1 MDGAPWA
8 QGPGGWRAGFSGVP
22 GVRRAG
28 PEAALGKRVKNQKRL
43 EFASQSEA
51 GLFVT
56 FRERVGVESF
66 LFLDPLLTSVRLKIR
81 YITLVTV
88 SQELKRPQ
96 TQPACFS
103 LAGVCLPPMA

>member
-8 QGPGGWRAGFSGVP
+8 QGPGGWRAGFSGFP

-56 FRERVGVESF
+56 FRERVGAF
-66 LFLDPLLTSVRLKIR
+66 YFWILFSHL
-81 YITLVTV
+81 
-88 SQELKRPQ
+88 
-96 TQPACFS
+96 
-103 LAGVCLPPMA
+103 